1 MSEEKKQNIHF
12 LGTYFDRD
20 VVLKLTQW
28 ARILSWVG
36 AAIYF
41 LAWLVSFGQ
50 FLYQLS
56 SGMIYTKGL
65 TFIDLLSYFPPYL
78 LTPLQ
83 GVLFFFA
90 LQGIAAVMLILMDLE
105 DNTRRNARR

>member
-1 MSEEKKQNIHF
+1 MSDEKKSPIHF

-20 VVLKLTQW
+20 VVLKLAHW
-28 ARILSWVG
+28 ARVLSWVG

-90 LQGIAAVMLILMDLE
+90 LQGIAAVMLILMDIE
-105 DNTRRNARR
+105 DNSRRNARR